1 MSELLRS
8 GLGIVYWDRGS
19 SVVILRRSSRPVI
32 DDAEMVSFLDRL
44 DLLLPVLRRKTLG
57 LLLDMREGP
66 MRNDPEYEQRLHRS
80 VVRLVAGFRRVAIL
94 MQTSMGLLQASRLRR
109 ERGLLSSEPHPFLSE
124 ADALAYLTEP
134 DRVA

>member
-1 MSELLRS
+1 M
-8 GLGIVYWDRGS
+8 
-19 SVVILRRSSRPVI
+19 ILRRSSRPVI
-32 DDAEMVSFLDRL
+32 DDAEIVSFLDRL

-94 MQTSMGLLQASRLRR
+94 MQTSVGLLQASRLRR

-134 DRVA
+134 DRAA